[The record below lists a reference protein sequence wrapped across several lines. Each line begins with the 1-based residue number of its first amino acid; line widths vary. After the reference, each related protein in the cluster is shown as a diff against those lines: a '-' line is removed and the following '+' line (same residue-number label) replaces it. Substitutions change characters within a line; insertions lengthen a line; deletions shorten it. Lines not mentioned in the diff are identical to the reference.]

1 MLHRLDDWDDSQLHP
16 QRQQQSLLFV
26 HLDIVPVTLVMS
38 NGC

>member
-16 QRQQQSLLFV
+16 QRQQQNLLFV